1 MSQRKILT
9 GIAIF
14 IASYMIAALG
24 WWTFSLLK
32 YSETEFLM
40 EQKIL
45 SSEQRICIEEIA
57 TEFEV
62 EYHHENKYFLRTV
75 VSKNEFKLFN
85 EKIKLFVNNN
95 YHDFK
100 ALITYDTLKNIAT
113 VQISIKSAVLKSL
126 DQRLDRKSKAWLGE
140 GIVIGL
146 ITLIIILAMYI
157 YIDQILRFN
166 LQKTNFMMAVT
177 HELKTPIAAAK
188 LAIETVIRNKNIA
201 AQDRVLEISKKNID
215 RLSGMMERVLL
226 ATQFENSL
234 PVAQKKWESCS
245 DIIQKALVDC
255 QFTDEQILKISLVIP
270 SNFSIYCD
278 SNMIKIAFI
287 NLFTNSIK
295 YSEPN
300 GVNIIVSSIINN
312 EHCQILISD
321 QGIGIPMI
329 ERTRIFEKFYRVGN
343 EMTRSRSGSGLG
355 LYLVKQI
362 LQLHNAR
369 IEVQANNPK
378 GSTFVINFTTY
389 FNNAHNAE

>member
-45 SSEQRICIEEIA
+45 SSEQRICIEDIA
-57 TEFEV
+57 TEFDV
-62 EYHHENKYFLRTV
+62 EYHHENKYFLSKV
-75 VSKNEFKLFN
+75 VPKNEFKLFN
-85 EKIKLFVNNN
+85 EKITLFVNNN

-100 ALITYDTLKNIAT
+100 TLITYDTSKNIAT
-113 VQISIKSAVLKSL
+113 VQITIKPEVLKSL
-126 DQRLDRKSKAWLGE
+126 DLRLDRKSTAWLGE
-140 GIVIGL
+140 GVVIGL

-188 LAIETVIRNKNIA
+188 LAIETVIRNKNIE

-278 SNMIKIAFI
+278 SNMMKIAFI

-300 GVNIIVSSIINN
+300 GVNVIVSSIINN
-312 EHCQILISD
+312 EQCQILISD

-343 EMTRSRSGSGLG
+343 EKTRSRSGSGLG

-362 LQLHNAR
+362 LQLHDAR
-369 IEVQANNPK
+369 IEVRANNPK
-378 GSTFVINFTTY
+378 GSTFVINF
-389 FNNAHNAE
+389 NASDFRME

>member
-45 SSEQRICIEEIA
+45 SSEQRICIEDIA
-57 TEFEV
+57 TEFDV
-62 EYHHENKYFLRTV
+62 EYHHENKYFLSKV
-75 VSKNEFKLFN
+75 VPKNEFKLFN
-85 EKIKLFVNNN
+85 EKITLFVNNN

-100 ALITYDTLKNIAT
+100 TLITYDTSKNVAT
-113 VQISIKSAVLKSL
+113 VQISIKPEVLKSL
-126 DQRLDRKSKAWLGE
+126 DLRLDRKSTAWLGE
-140 GIVIGL
+140 GVVIGL

-157 YIDQILRFN
+157 YIDRILRFN

-188 LAIETVIRNKNIA
+188 LAIETVIRNKNIE

-245 DIIQKALVDC
+245 DIIQKSLIDC

-270 SNFSIYCD
+270 SNFLIYCD
-278 SNMIKIAFI
+278 SYMMKIAFI

-300 GVNIIVSSIINN
+300 GVNVIVSSIINN

-343 EMTRSRSGSGLG
+343 EKTRSRSGSGLG

-362 LQLHNAR
+362 LQLHDAR
-369 IEVQANNPK
+369 IEVRANNPK
-378 GSTFVINFTTY
+378 GSTFVINF
-389 FNNAHNAE
+389 NASDFRME

>member
-45 SSEQRICIEEIA
+45 SSEQRICIEDIA
-57 TEFEV
+57 SEFDV
-62 EYHHENKYFLRTV
+62 EYHHENKYFLSKI
-75 VSKNEFKLFN
+75 VSKNEFTLFN
-85 EKIKLFVNNN
+85 EKITLFVNNN

-100 ALITYDTLKNIAT
+100 TLITYDTLKNIAT
-113 VQISIKSAVLKSL
+113 VQISIKPAVLKSL

-140 GIVIGL
+140 GVVIGL

-362 LQLHNAR
+362 LQLHDAR
-369 IEVQANNPK
+369 IEVQANNPE
-378 GSTFVINFTTY
+378 GSTFVINF
-389 FNNAHNAE
+389 NASDFRME

>member
-45 SSEQRICIEEIA
+45 SSEQRICIEDIA
-57 TEFEV
+57 TEFDV
-62 EYHHENKYFLRTV
+62 EYHHENKYFLSKV

-85 EKIKLFVNNN
+85 EKITLFVNNN

-100 ALITYDTLKNIAT
+100 TLITYDTLKNIAT
-113 VQISIKSAVLKSL
+113 VQISIKPEVLKSL

-140 GIVIGL
+140 GFVIGL

-188 LAIETVIRNKNIA
+188 LAIETVIRNKNIE

-278 SNMIKIAFI
+278 SNMMKIAFI

-295 YSEPN
+295 YSDPN
-300 GVNIIVSSIINN
+300 GVNVIVSSIINN

-343 EMTRSRSGSGLG
+343 EKTRSRSGSGLG

-362 LQLHNAR
+362 LQLHDAR

-378 GSTFVINFTTY
+378 GSTFVINF
-389 FNNAHNAE
+389 NASDFRME

>member
-57 TEFEV
+57 TEFNV
-62 EYHHENKYFLRTV
+62 EYHHENKYFLSKV
-75 VSKNEFKLFN
+75 VPKNEFKLFN
-85 EKIKLFVNNN
+85 EKITLFVNNN

-100 ALITYDTLKNIAT
+100 TLITYDTSKNVAT
-113 VQISIKSAVLKSL
+113 VQISIKPEVLKSL
-126 DQRLDRKSKAWLGE
+126 DLRLDRKSTAWLGE
-140 GIVIGL
+140 GVVIGL

-157 YIDQILRFN
+157 YIDRILRFN

-188 LAIETVIRNKNIA
+188 LAIETVIRNKNIE

-215 RLSGMMERVLL
+215 RLSSMMERVLL

-245 DIIQKALVDC
+245 DIIQKSLIDC

-270 SNFSIYCD
+270 SNFLIYCD
-278 SNMIKIAFI
+278 SYMMKIAFI

-300 GVNIIVSSIINN
+300 GVNVNVSSIINN

-329 ERTRIFEKFYRVGN
+329 ERTRIFEKFYRVGD
-343 EMTRSRSGSGLG
+343 EKTRSRSGSGLG

-362 LQLHNAR
+362 LQLHDAR
-369 IEVQANNPK
+369 IEVRANNPK
-378 GSTFVINFTTY
+378 GSTFVINF
-389 FNNAHNAE
+389 NASDFRME

>member
-45 SSEQRICIEEIA
+45 SSEQRICIEDIA
-57 TEFEV
+57 TEFDV
-62 EYHHENKYFLRTV
+62 EYHHENKYFLSTV
-75 VSKNEFKLFN
+75 VSKNELKSFN
-85 EKIKLFVNNN
+85 EKITLFVNNN
-95 YHDFK
+95 YHDFNS
-100 ALITYDTLKNIAT
+100 LITYDTLKNIAT
-113 VQISIKSAVLKSL
+113 VQISIKPEVLKSL
-126 DQRLDRKSKAWLGE
+126 DLRLDRKSTAWLGE
-140 GIVIGL
+140 GVVIGL

-157 YIDQILRFN
+157 YIDRILRFN

-188 LAIETVIRNKNIA
+188 LAIETVIRNKNIE

-226 ATQFENSL
+226 ATEFENSL

-245 DIIQKALVDC
+245 EIIQKSLVDC

-270 SNFSIYCD
+270 SNFLIYCD
-278 SNMIKIAFI
+278 SYMMKIAFI

-300 GVNIIVSSIINN
+300 GVNVIVRSIVNN

-343 EMTRSRSGSGLG
+343 EKTRSRSGSGLG

-362 LQLHNAR
+362 LQLHDAR

-378 GSTFVINFTTY
+378 GSTFVINF
-389 FNNAHNAE
+389 NASDFRME

>member
-45 SSEQRICIEEIA
+45 SSEQRICIEDIA
-57 TEFEV
+57 TEFDV
-62 EYHHENKYFLRTV
+62 EYHHENKYFLSKV

-85 EKIKLFVNNN
+85 EKITLFVNNN

-100 ALITYDTLKNIAT
+100 TLITYDTQKNIAT
-113 VQISIKSAVLKSL
+113 VQISIKPEVLKSL

-140 GIVIGL
+140 GFVIGL

-188 LAIETVIRNKNIA
+188 LAIETVIRNKNIE

-278 SNMIKIAFI
+278 SNMMKIAFI

-300 GVNIIVSSIINN
+300 GVNVIVSSIINN

-343 EMTRSRSGSGLG
+343 EKTRSRSGSGLG

-362 LQLHNAR
+362 LQLHDAR

-378 GSTFVINFTTY
+378 GSTFVINF
-389 FNNAHNAE
+389 NASNFRME

>member
-45 SSEQRICIEEIA
+45 SSEQRICIEDIA
-57 TEFEV
+57 TEFDV
-62 EYHHENKYFLRTV
+62 EYHHENKYFLSKV
-75 VSKNEFKLFN
+75 VPKNEFKLFN
-85 EKIKLFVNNN
+85 EKITLFVNNN

-100 ALITYDTLKNIAT
+100 TLITYDTSKNVAT
-113 VQISIKSAVLKSL
+113 VQISIKPEVLKSL

-140 GIVIGL
+140 GFVIGL

-157 YIDQILRFN
+157 YIDRILRFN

-188 LAIETVIRNKNIA
+188 LAIETVIRNKNIE

-245 DIIQKALVDC
+245 DIIQKSLIDC
-255 QFTDEQILKISLVIP
+255 QFTDEQILKISLAIP
-270 SNFSIYCD
+270 SNFLIYCD
-278 SNMIKIAFI
+278 SYMMKIAFI

-300 GVNIIVSSIINN
+300 GVNVIVSSIINN

-343 EMTRSRSGSGLG
+343 EKTRSRSGSGLG

-362 LQLHNAR
+362 LQLHDAR
-369 IEVQANNPK
+369 IEVRANNPK
-378 GSTFVINFTTY
+378 GSTFVINF
-389 FNNAHNAE
+389 NASDFRME

>member
-45 SSEQRICIEEIA
+45 SSEQRICIEDIA
-57 TEFEV
+57 TEFDV
-62 EYHHENKYFLRTV
+62 EYHHENKYFLSKV
-75 VSKNEFKLFN
+75 VPKNEFKLFN
-85 EKIKLFVNNN
+85 EKITLFVNNN

-100 ALITYDTLKNIAT
+100 TLITYDTSKNVAT
-113 VQISIKSAVLKSL
+113 VQISIKPEVLKSL
-126 DQRLDRKSKAWLGE
+126 DLRLDRKSTAWLGE
-140 GIVIGL
+140 GVVIGL

-157 YIDQILRFN
+157 YIDRILRFN

-188 LAIETVIRNKNIA
+188 LAIETVIRNKNIE

-245 DIIQKALVDC
+245 DIIQKSLIDC
-255 QFTDEQILKISLVIP
+255 QFTDEQILKISLAIP
-270 SNFSIYCD
+270 SNFLIYCD
-278 SNMIKIAFI
+278 SYMMKIAFI

-300 GVNIIVSSIINN
+300 GVNVIVSSIINN

-329 ERTRIFEKFYRVGN
+329 ERTRIFEKFYRVGD
-343 EMTRSRSGSGLG
+343 EKTRSRSGSGLG

-362 LQLHNAR
+362 LQLHDAR
-369 IEVQANNPK
+369 IEVRANNPK
-378 GSTFVINFTTY
+378 GSTFVINF
-389 FNNAHNAE
+389 NASDFRME

>member
-57 TEFEV
+57 TEFNV
-62 EYHHENKYFLRTV
+62 EYHHENKYFLSKV
-75 VSKNEFKLFN
+75 VPKNEFKLFN
-85 EKIKLFVNNN
+85 EKITLFVNNN

-100 ALITYDTLKNIAT
+100 TLITYDTSKNVAT
-113 VQISIKSAVLKSL
+113 VQISIKPEVLKSL
-126 DQRLDRKSKAWLGE
+126 DLRLDRKSTAWLGE
-140 GIVIGL
+140 GVVIGL

-157 YIDQILRFN
+157 YIDRILRFN

-188 LAIETVIRNKNIA
+188 LAIETVIRNKNIE

-245 DIIQKALVDC
+245 DIIQKSLIDC

-270 SNFSIYCD
+270 SNFLIYCD
-278 SNMIKIAFI
+278 SYMMKIAFI

-300 GVNIIVSSIINN
+300 GVNVNVSSIINN

-329 ERTRIFEKFYRVGN
+329 ERTRIFEKFYRVGD
-343 EMTRSRSGSGLG
+343 EKTRSRSGSGLG

-362 LQLHNAR
+362 LQLHDAR
-369 IEVQANNPK
+369 IEVRANNPK
-378 GSTFVINFTTY
+378 GSTFVINF
-389 FNNAHNAE
+389 NASDFRME

>member
-45 SSEQRICIEEIA
+45 SSEQRICIEDIA
-57 TEFEV
+57 TEFDV
-62 EYHHENKYFLRTV
+62 EYHHENKYFLSKV
-75 VSKNEFKLFN
+75 VPKNEFKLFN
-85 EKIKLFVNNN
+85 EKITLFVNNN

-100 ALITYDTLKNIAT
+100 TLITYDTSKNVAT
-113 VQISIKSAVLKSL
+113 VQISIKPEVLKSL
-126 DQRLDRKSKAWLGE
+126 DLRLDRKSTAWLGE
-140 GIVIGL
+140 GVVIGL

-157 YIDQILRFN
+157 YIDRILRFN

-188 LAIETVIRNKNIA
+188 LAIETVIRNKNIE

-245 DIIQKALVDC
+245 DIIQKSLIDC

-270 SNFSIYCD
+270 SNFVIYCD
-278 SNMIKIAFI
+278 SYMMKIAFI

-295 YSEPN
+295 YSDPN
-300 GVNIIVSSIINN
+300 GVNVIVSSIINN

-329 ERTRIFEKFYRVGN
+329 ERTRIFEKFYRVGD
-343 EMTRSRSGSGLG
+343 EKTRSRSGSGLG

-362 LQLHNAR
+362 LQLHDAR
-369 IEVQANNPK
+369 IEVRANNPK
-378 GSTFVINFTTY
+378 GSTFVINF
-389 FNNAHNAE
+389 NASDFRME

>member
-1 MSQRKILT
+1 MSQRNILT

-45 SSEQRICIEEIA
+45 SSEQRICIEDIA
-57 TEFEV
+57 TEFDV
-62 EYHHENKYFLRTV
+62 EYHHENKYFLSKV
-75 VSKNEFKLFN
+75 VPKNEFKLFN
-85 EKIKLFVNNN
+85 EKITLFVNNN

-100 ALITYDTLKNIAT
+100 TLITYDTSKNVAT
-113 VQISIKSAVLKSL
+113 VQISIKPEVLKSL
-126 DQRLDRKSKAWLGE
+126 DLRLDRKSTAWLGE
-140 GIVIGL
+140 GVVIGL

-157 YIDQILRFN
+157 YIDRILRFN

-188 LAIETVIRNKNIA
+188 LAIETVIRNKNIE

-245 DIIQKALVDC
+245 DIIQKSLIDC

-270 SNFSIYCD
+270 SNFLIYCD
-278 SNMIKIAFI
+278 SYMMKIAFI

-295 YSEPN
+295 YSDPN
-300 GVNIIVSSIINN
+300 GVNVNVSSIINN

-343 EMTRSRSGSGLG
+343 EKTRSRSGSGLG

-362 LQLHNAR
+362 LQLHDAR
-369 IEVQANNPK
+369 IEFRANNPK
-378 GSTFVINFTTY
+378 GSTFVINF
-389 FNNAHNAE
+389 NASDFRME

>member
-45 SSEQRICIEEIA
+45 SSEQRICIEDIA
-57 TEFEV
+57 TEFDV
-62 EYHHENKYFLRTV
+62 EYHHENKYFLSKV
-75 VSKNEFKLFN
+75 VPKNEFKLFN
-85 EKIKLFVNNN
+85 EKITLFVNNN

-100 ALITYDTLKNIAT
+100 TLITYDTSKNIAT
-113 VQISIKSAVLKSL
+113 VQISIKPEVLKSL
-126 DQRLDRKSKAWLGE
+126 DLRLDRKSTAWLGE
-140 GIVIGL
+140 GVVIGL

-157 YIDQILRFN
+157 YIDRILRFN

-188 LAIETVIRNKNIA
+188 LAIETVIRNKNIE

-245 DIIQKALVDC
+245 DIIQKSLIDC
-255 QFTDEQILKISLVIP
+255 QFTDEQILKISLAIP
-270 SNFSIYCD
+270 SNFLIYCD
-278 SNMIKIAFI
+278 SYMMKIAFI

-300 GVNIIVSSIINN
+300 GVNVIVSSIINN

-343 EMTRSRSGSGLG
+343 EKTRSRSGSGLG

-362 LQLHNAR
+362 LQLHDAR
-369 IEVQANNPK
+369 IEVRANNPK
-378 GSTFVINFTTY
+378 GSTFVINF
-389 FNNAHNAE
+389 NASDFRME

>member
-57 TEFEV
+57 TEFNV
-62 EYHHENKYFLRTV
+62 EYHHENKYFLSKV
-75 VSKNEFKLFN
+75 VPKNEFKLFN
-85 EKIKLFVNNN
+85 EKITLFVNNN

-100 ALITYDTLKNIAT
+100 TLITYDTSKNVAT
-113 VQISIKSAVLKSL
+113 VQISIKPEVLKSL
-126 DQRLDRKSKAWLGE
+126 DLRLDRKSTAWLGE
-140 GIVIGL
+140 GVVIGL

-157 YIDQILRFN
+157 YIDRILRFN

-188 LAIETVIRNKNIA
+188 LAIETVIRNKNIE

-245 DIIQKALVDC
+245 DIIQKSLIDC

-270 SNFSIYCD
+270 SNFLIYCD
-278 SNMIKIAFI
+278 SYMMKIAFI

-300 GVNIIVSSIINN
+300 GVNVIVSSIINN

-343 EMTRSRSGSGLG
+343 EKTRSRSGSGLG

-362 LQLHNAR
+362 LQLHDAR

-378 GSTFVINFTTY
+378 GSTFVINF
-389 FNNAHNAE
+389 NASDFRME

>member
-1 MSQRKILT
+1 MSQRKILP

-45 SSEQRICIEEIA
+45 SSEQRICIEDIA
-57 TEFEV
+57 TEFDV
-62 EYHHENKYFLRTV
+62 EYHHENKYFLSKV
-75 VSKNEFKLFN
+75 VPKNEFKLFN
-85 EKIKLFVNNN
+85 EKITLFVNNN

-100 ALITYDTLKNIAT
+100 TLITYDTSKNVAT
-113 VQISIKSAVLKSL
+113 VQISIKPEVLKSL
-126 DQRLDRKSKAWLGE
+126 DLRLDRKSTAWLGE
-140 GIVIGL
+140 GVVIGL

-157 YIDQILRFN
+157 YIDRILRFN

-188 LAIETVIRNKNIA
+188 LAIETVIRNKNIE

-245 DIIQKALVDC
+245 DIIQKSLIDC
-255 QFTDEQILKISLVIP
+255 QFTDEQILKISLAIP
-270 SNFSIYCD
+270 SNFLIYCD
-278 SNMIKIAFI
+278 SYMMKIAFI

-295 YSEPN
+295 YSDPN
-300 GVNIIVSSIINN
+300 GVNVIVSSIINN

-343 EMTRSRSGSGLG
+343 EKTRSRSGSGLG

-362 LQLHNAR
+362 LQLHDAR
-369 IEVQANNPK
+369 IEVRANNPK
-378 GSTFVINFTTY
+378 GSTFVINF
-389 FNNAHNAE
+389 NASDFRME

>member
-24 WWTFSLLK
+24 WWTFSLLR

-45 SSEQRICIEEIA
+45 SSEQRICIEDIA
-57 TEFEV
+57 SEFDV
-62 EYHHENKYFLRTV
+62 EYHHENKYFLSKI

-85 EKIKLFVNNN
+85 EKITLFVNNN

-100 ALITYDTLKNIAT
+100 TLITYDTLKNNAT
-113 VQISIKSAVLKSL
+113 VQISIKPEVLKSL
-126 DQRLDRKSKAWLGE
+126 DLRLDRKSTAWLGE
-140 GIVIGL
+140 GVVIGL

-157 YIDQILRFN
+157 YIDRILRFN

-188 LAIETVIRNKNIA
+188 LAIETVIRNKNIE

-270 SNFSIYCD
+270 SNFLIFCD
-278 SNMIKIAFI
+278 SYMMKIAFI

-300 GVNIIVSSIINN
+300 GVNVIVSSIVNN

-343 EMTRSRSGSGLG
+343 EMTRSRQGSGLG

-362 LQLHNAR
+362 LQLHDAR

-378 GSTFVINFTTY
+378 GSTFVINF
-389 FNNAHNAE
+389 NASDFRME

>member
-45 SSEQRICIEEIA
+45 SSEQRICIEDIA
-57 TEFEV
+57 SEFDV
-62 EYHHENKYFLRTV
+62 EYHHEKKYFLSKI

-85 EKIKLFVNNN
+85 ERITLFVNNN

-100 ALITYDTLKNIAT
+100 TIITHDTLKNVAT
-113 VQISIKSAVLKSL
+113 VQISIKPEVLKSL
-126 DQRLDRKSKAWLGE
+126 DLRLDRKSTAWLGE
-140 GIVIGL
+140 GVVIGL

-157 YIDQILRFN
+157 YIDRILRFN

-188 LAIETVIRNKNIA
+188 LAIETVIRNKNIE

-234 PVAQKKWESCS
+234 PVAQKKWEPCS
-245 DIIQKALVDC
+245 DIIQSALVDC

-270 SNFSIYCD
+270 SNFLIYCD
-278 SNMIKIAFI
+278 SYMMKIAFI

-300 GVNIIVSSIINN
+300 GVNVIVSSIINN
-312 EHCQILISD
+312 EYCQILISD
-321 QGIGIPMI
+321 QGIGIPMV

-343 EMTRSRSGSGLG
+343 EMTRSRQGSGLG

-362 LQLHNAR
+362 LKLHDAR

-378 GSTFVINFTTY
+378 GSTFVININTSDFRM
-389 FNNAHNAE
+389 E

>member
-45 SSEQRICIEEIA
+45 SSEQRICIEDIA
-57 TEFEV
+57 TEFDV
-62 EYHHENKYFLRTV
+62 EYHHENKYFLSKV
-75 VSKNEFKLFN
+75 VPKNEFKLFN
-85 EKIKLFVNNN
+85 EKITLFVNNN

-100 ALITYDTLKNIAT
+100 TLITYDTSKNIAT
-113 VQISIKSAVLKSL
+113 VQISIKPEVLKSL
-126 DQRLDRKSKAWLGE
+126 DLRLDRKSTAWLGE
-140 GIVIGL
+140 GVVIGL

-157 YIDQILRFN
+157 YIDRILRFN

-188 LAIETVIRNKNIA
+188 LAIETVIRNKNIE

-245 DIIQKALVDC
+245 DIIQKSLIDC

-270 SNFSIYCD
+270 SNFLIYCD
-278 SNMIKIAFI
+278 SYMMKIAFI

-295 YSEPN
+295 YSDPN
-300 GVNIIVSSIINN
+300 GVNVIVSSIINN

-343 EMTRSRSGSGLG
+343 EKTRSRSGSGLG

-362 LQLHNAR
+362 LQLHDAR
-369 IEVQANNPK
+369 IEVRANNPK
-378 GSTFVINFTTY
+378 GSTFVINF
-389 FNNAHNAE
+389 NASDFRME

>member
-45 SSEQRICIEEIA
+45 SSEQRICIEDIA
-57 TEFEV
+57 TEFDV
-62 EYHHENKYFLRTV
+62 EYHHENKYFLSKV
-75 VSKNEFKLFN
+75 VPKNEFKLFN
-85 EKIKLFVNNN
+85 EKITLFVNNN

-100 ALITYDTLKNIAT
+100 TLITYDTSKNVAT
-113 VQISIKSAVLKSL
+113 VQISIKPEVLKSL
-126 DQRLDRKSKAWLGE
+126 DLRLDRKSTAWLGE
-140 GIVIGL
+140 GVVIGL

-157 YIDQILRFN
+157 YIDRILRFN

-188 LAIETVIRNKNIA
+188 LAIETVIRNKNIE

-245 DIIQKALVDC
+245 DIIQKSLIDC
-255 QFTDEQILKISLVIP
+255 QFTDEQILKISLAIP
-270 SNFSIYCD
+270 SNFLIYCD
-278 SNMIKIAFI
+278 SYMMKIAFI

-300 GVNIIVSSIINN
+300 GVNVNVSSIINN

-329 ERTRIFEKFYRVGN
+329 ERTRIFEKFYRVGD
-343 EMTRSRSGSGLG
+343 EKTRSRSGSGLG

-362 LQLHNAR
+362 LQLHDAR
-369 IEVQANNPK
+369 IEVRANNPK
-378 GSTFVINFTTY
+378 GSTFVINF
-389 FNNAHNAE
+389 NASDFRME

>member
-62 EYHHENKYFLRTV
+62 EYHHENKYFLSKI

-85 EKIKLFVNNN
+85 EKITLFVNNN

-113 VQISIKSAVLKSL
+113 VQISIKPAVLKSL

-140 GIVIGL
+140 GVVIGL

-188 LAIETVIRNKNIA
+188 LAIETVIRNKNIE

-378 GSTFVINFTTY
+378 GSTFVINF
-389 FNNAHNAE
+389 NASDFRME

>member
-45 SSEQRICIEEIA
+45 SSEQRICIEDIA
-57 TEFEV
+57 TEFDV
-62 EYHHENKYFLRTV
+62 EYHHENKYFLSKV
-75 VSKNEFKLFN
+75 VPKSEFKLFN
-85 EKIKLFVNNN
+85 EKITLFVNNN

-100 ALITYDTLKNIAT
+100 TLITYDTSKNIAT
-113 VQISIKSAVLKSL
+113 VQISIKPEVLKSL
-126 DQRLDRKSKAWLGE
+126 DLRLDRKSTAWLGE
-140 GIVIGL
+140 GVVIGL

-157 YIDQILRFN
+157 YIDRILRFN

-188 LAIETVIRNKNIA
+188 LAIETVIRNKNIE

-245 DIIQKALVDC
+245 DIIQKSLIDC
-255 QFTDEQILKISLVIP
+255 QFTDEQILKISLAIP
-270 SNFSIYCD
+270 SNFLIYCD
-278 SNMIKIAFI
+278 SYMMKIAFI

-295 YSEPN
+295 YSDPN
-300 GVNIIVSSIINN
+300 GVNVIVSSIINN

-343 EMTRSRSGSGLG
+343 EKTRSRSGSGLG

-362 LQLHNAR
+362 LQLHDAR
-369 IEVQANNPK
+369 IEVRANNPK
-378 GSTFVINFTTY
+378 GSTFVINF
-389 FNNAHNAE
+389 NASDFRME

>member
-45 SSEQRICIEEIA
+45 SSEQRICIEDIA
-57 TEFEV
+57 SEFDV
-62 EYHHENKYFLRTV
+62 EYHHENKYFLSKI

-85 EKIKLFVNNN
+85 EKITLFVNNN

-100 ALITYDTLKNIAT
+100 TLITYDTLKNIAT
-113 VQISIKSAVLKSL
+113 VQISIKPEVLKSL
-126 DQRLDRKSKAWLGE
+126 DLRLDRKSTAWLGE
-140 GIVIGL
+140 GVVIGL
-146 ITLIIILAMYI
+146 ITLIIILAMYN
-157 YIDQILRFN
+157 YIDRILRFN

-188 LAIETVIRNKNIA
+188 LAIETVIRNKNIE

-255 QFTDEQILKISLVIP
+255 QFADEQILKISLVMP
-270 SNFSIYCD
+270 SNFLIHCD
-278 SNMIKIAFI
+278 SYMMKIAFI

-300 GVNIIVSSIINN
+300 GVNVIVSSIVNN

-343 EMTRSRSGSGLG
+343 EMTRSRQGSGLG

-362 LQLHNAR
+362 LQLHDAR

-378 GSTFVINFTTY
+378 GSTFVINF
-389 FNNAHNAE
+389 NASDFRME

>member
-24 WWTFSLLK
+24 WWTFSLLR

-45 SSEQRICIEEIA
+45 SSEQRICIEDIA
-57 TEFEV
+57 SEFDV
-62 EYHHENKYFLRTV
+62 EYHHENKYFLSKI

-85 EKIKLFVNNN
+85 EKITLFVNNN

-100 ALITYDTLKNIAT
+100 TLITYDTLKNIAT
-113 VQISIKSAVLKSL
+113 VQISIKPEVLKSL
-126 DQRLDRKSKAWLGE
+126 DLRLDRKSTAWLGE
-140 GIVIGL
+140 GVVIGL

-157 YIDQILRFN
+157 YIDRILRFN

-177 HELKTPIAAAK
+177 HELKTPISAAK
-188 LAIETVIRNKNIA
+188 LAIETVIRNKNIE

-270 SNFSIYCD
+270 SNFLIYCD
-278 SNMIKIAFI
+278 SYMMKIAFI

-300 GVNIIVSSIINN
+300 GVNVIVSSIINN
-312 EHCQILISD
+312 EYCQILISD
-321 QGIGIPMI
+321 QGIGIPVI

-343 EMTRSRSGSGLG
+343 EMTRSRQGSGLG

-362 LQLHNAR
+362 LQLHDAR
-369 IEVQANNPK
+369 IEVQTNNPK
-378 GSTFVINFTTY
+378 GSTFVINF
-389 FNNAHNAE
+389 NASDFRME

>member
-45 SSEQRICIEEIA
+45 SSEQRICIEDIA
-57 TEFEV
+57 TEFDV
-62 EYHHENKYFLRTV
+62 EYHHENKYFLSKV
-75 VSKNEFKLFN
+75 VPKNEFKLFN
-85 EKIKLFVNNN
+85 EKITLFVNNN

-100 ALITYDTLKNIAT
+100 TLITYDTSKNIAT
-113 VQISIKSAVLKSL
+113 VQISIKPEVLKSL
-126 DQRLDRKSKAWLGE
+126 DLRLDRKSTAWLGE
-140 GIVIGL
+140 GVVIGL

-157 YIDQILRFN
+157 YIDRILRFN

-188 LAIETVIRNKNIA
+188 LAIETVIRNKNIE

-245 DIIQKALVDC
+245 DIIQKSLIDC
-255 QFTDEQILKISLVIP
+255 QFTDEQILKISLAIP
-270 SNFSIYCD
+270 SNFLIYCD
-278 SNMIKIAFI
+278 SYMMKIAFI

-295 YSEPN
+295 YSDPN
-300 GVNIIVSSIINN
+300 GVNVIVSSIINN

-329 ERTRIFEKFYRVGN
+329 ERTRIFEKFYRVGD
-343 EMTRSRSGSGLG
+343 EKTRSRSGSGLG

-362 LQLHNAR
+362 LQLHDAR
-369 IEVQANNPK
+369 IEVRANNPK
-378 GSTFVINFTTY
+378 GSTFVINF
-389 FNNAHNAE
+389 NASDFRME

>member
-1 MSQRKILT
+1 MTQRKILT

-113 VQISIKSAVLKSL
+113 VQISIKPAVLKSL

-188 LAIETVIRNKNIA
+188 LAIETVIRNKNIE

-378 GSTFVINFTTY
+378 GSTFVINF
-389 FNNAHNAE
+389 NASDFRME

>member
-1 MSQRKILT
+1 M
-9 GIAIF
+9 
-14 IASYMIAALG
+14 
-24 WWTFSLLK
+24 LK

-45 SSEQRICIEEIA
+45 SSEQRICIEDIA
-57 TEFEV
+57 SEFDV
-62 EYHHENKYFLRTV
+62 EYHHEKKYFLSKI

-85 EKIKLFVNNN
+85 ERITLFVNNN

-100 ALITYDTLKNIAT
+100 TIITHDTLKNVAT
-113 VQISIKSAVLKSL
+113 VQISIKPEVLKSL
-126 DQRLDRKSKAWLGE
+126 DLRLDRKSTAWLGE
-140 GIVIGL
+140 GVVIGL

-157 YIDQILRFN
+157 YIDRILRFN

-188 LAIETVIRNKNIA
+188 LAIETVIRNKNIE

-245 DIIQKALVDC
+245 DIIQKSLIDC

-270 SNFSIYCD
+270 SNFLIYCD
-278 SNMIKIAFI
+278 SYMMKIAFI

-300 GVNIIVSSIINN
+300 GVNVNVSSTINN

-343 EMTRSRSGSGLG
+343 EKTRSRSGSGLG

-362 LQLHNAR
+362 LQLHDAR
-369 IEVQANNPK
+369 IEVRANNPK
-378 GSTFVINFTTY
+378 GSTFVINF
-389 FNNAHNAE
+389 NASDFRME

>member
-45 SSEQRICIEEIA
+45 SSEQRICIEDIA
-57 TEFEV
+57 TEFDV
-62 EYHHENKYFLRTV
+62 EYHHENKYFLSKV

-85 EKIKLFVNNN
+85 EKITLFVNNN

-100 ALITYDTLKNIAT
+100 TLITYDTLKNIAT
-113 VQISIKSAVLKSL
+113 VQISIKPEVLKSL

-140 GIVIGL
+140 GFVIGL

-157 YIDQILRFN
+157 YIDRILRFN

-188 LAIETVIRNKNIA
+188 LAIETVIRNKNME

-278 SNMIKIAFI
+278 SNMMKIAFI

-300 GVNIIVSSIINN
+300 GVNVIVSSIINN

-343 EMTRSRSGSGLG
+343 EKTRSRSGSGLG

-362 LQLHNAR
+362 LQLHDAR

-378 GSTFVINFTTY
+378 GSTFVINF
-389 FNNAHNAE
+389 NASDFRME

>member
-45 SSEQRICIEEIA
+45 SSEQRICIEDIA
-57 TEFEV
+57 TEFDV
-62 EYHHENKYFLRTV
+62 EYHHENKYFLSKV
-75 VSKNEFKLFN
+75 VPKNEFKLFN
-85 EKIKLFVNNN
+85 EKITLFVNNN

-100 ALITYDTLKNIAT
+100 TLITYDTSKNVAT
-113 VQISIKSAVLKSL
+113 VQISIKPEVLKSL
-126 DQRLDRKSKAWLGE
+126 DLRLDRKSTAWLGE
-140 GIVIGL
+140 GVVIGL

-157 YIDQILRFN
+157 YIDRILRFN

-188 LAIETVIRNKNIA
+188 LAIETVIRNKNIE

-245 DIIQKALVDC
+245 DIIQKSLIDC
-255 QFTDEQILKISLVIP
+255 QFTDEQILKISLVMP
-270 SNFSIYCD
+270 SNFLIYCD
-278 SNMIKIAFI
+278 SYMMKIAFI

-300 GVNIIVSSIINN
+300 GVNVIVSSIINN

-343 EMTRSRSGSGLG
+343 EKTRSRSGSGLG

-362 LQLHNAR
+362 LQLHDAR

-378 GSTFVINFTTY
+378 GSTFVINF
-389 FNNAHNAE
+389 NASDFRME

>member
-45 SSEQRICIEEIA
+45 SSEQRICIEDIA
-57 TEFEV
+57 TEFDV
-62 EYHHENKYFLRTV
+62 EYHHENKYFLSKV
-75 VSKNEFKLFN
+75 VPKNEFKLFN
-85 EKIKLFVNNN
+85 EKITLFVNNN

-100 ALITYDTLKNIAT
+100 TLITYDTSKNIAT
-113 VQISIKSAVLKSL
+113 VQISIKPEVLKSL
-126 DQRLDRKSKAWLGE
+126 DLRLDRKSTAWLGE
-140 GIVIGL
+140 GVVIGL

-157 YIDQILRFN
+157 YIDRILRFN

-188 LAIETVIRNKNIA
+188 LAIETVIRNKNIE

-245 DIIQKALVDC
+245 DIIQKSLIDC

-270 SNFSIYCD
+270 SNFLIYCD
-278 SNMIKIAFI
+278 SYMMKIAFI

-300 GVNIIVSSIINN
+300 GVNVIVSSIINN

-329 ERTRIFEKFYRVGN
+329 ERTRIFEKFYRVGD
-343 EMTRSRSGSGLG
+343 EKTRSRSGSGLG

-362 LQLHNAR
+362 LQLHDAR
-369 IEVQANNPK
+369 IEVRANNPK
-378 GSTFVINFTTY
+378 GSTFVINF
-389 FNNAHNAE
+389 NASDFRME

>member
-45 SSEQRICIEEIA
+45 SSEQRICIEDIA
-57 TEFEV
+57 TEFDV
-62 EYHHENKYFLRTV
+62 EYHHENKYFLSKV
-75 VSKNEFKLFN
+75 VPKNEFKLFN
-85 EKIKLFVNNN
+85 EKITLFVNNN

-100 ALITYDTLKNIAT
+100 TLITYDTSKNIAT
-113 VQISIKSAVLKSL
+113 VQISIKPEVLKSL
-126 DQRLDRKSKAWLGE
+126 DLRLDRKSTAWLGE
-140 GIVIGL
+140 GVVIGL

-157 YIDQILRFN
+157 YIDRILRFN

-188 LAIETVIRNKNIA
+188 LAIETVIRNKNIE

-245 DIIQKALVDC
+245 DIIQKSLIDC
-255 QFTDEQILKISLVIP
+255 QFTDEQILKISLAIP
-270 SNFSIYCD
+270 SNFLIYCD
-278 SNMIKIAFI
+278 SYMMKIAFI

-300 GVNIIVSSIINN
+300 GVNVNVSSIINN

-329 ERTRIFEKFYRVGN
+329 ERTRIFEKFYRVGD
-343 EMTRSRSGSGLG
+343 EKTRSRSGSGLG

-362 LQLHNAR
+362 LQLHDAR
-369 IEVQANNPK
+369 IEVRANNPK
-378 GSTFVINFTTY
+378 GSTFVINF
-389 FNNAHNAE
+389 NASDFRME

>member
-45 SSEQRICIEEIA
+45 SSEQRICIEDIA
-57 TEFEV
+57 SEFDV
-62 EYHHENKYFLRTV
+62 EYHHEKKYFLSKI

-85 EKIKLFVNNN
+85 EKITLFVNNN

-100 ALITYDTLKNIAT
+100 TLITYDTSKNVAT
-113 VQISIKSAVLKSL
+113 VQISIKPEVLKSL
-126 DQRLDRKSKAWLGE
+126 DLRLDRKSTAWLGE
-140 GIVIGL
+140 GVVIGL

-157 YIDQILRFN
+157 YIDRILRFN

-188 LAIETVIRNKNIA
+188 LAIETVIRNKNIE

-245 DIIQKALVDC
+245 DIIQKSLIDC

-270 SNFSIYCD
+270 SNFLIYCD
-278 SNMIKIAFI
+278 SYMMKIAFI

-300 GVNIIVSSIINN
+300 GVNVNVSSIINN

-329 ERTRIFEKFYRVGN
+329 ERTRIFEKFYRVGD
-343 EMTRSRSGSGLG
+343 EKTRSRSGSGLG

-362 LQLHNAR
+362 LQLHDAR
-369 IEVQANNPK
+369 IEVRANNPK
-378 GSTFVINFTTY
+378 GSTFVINF
-389 FNNAHNAE
+389 NASDFRME

>member
-45 SSEQRICIEEIA
+45 SSEQRICIEDIA
-57 TEFEV
+57 TEFDV
-62 EYHHENKYFLRTV
+62 EYHHENKYFLSKV
-75 VSKNEFKLFN
+75 VPKNEFKLFN
-85 EKIKLFVNNN
+85 EKITLFVNNN

-100 ALITYDTLKNIAT
+100 TLITYDTSKNVAT
-113 VQISIKSAVLKSL
+113 VQISIKPEVLKSL
-126 DQRLDRKSKAWLGE
+126 DLRLDRKSTAWLGE
-140 GIVIGL
+140 GVVIGL

-157 YIDQILRFN
+157 YIDRILRFN

-188 LAIETVIRNKNIA
+188 LAIETVIRNKNIE

-245 DIIQKALVDC
+245 DIFQKSLIDC
-255 QFTDEQILKISLVIP
+255 QFTDEQMLKISLVIP
-270 SNFSIYCD
+270 SNFLIYCD
-278 SNMIKIAFI
+278 SYMMKIAFI

-300 GVNIIVSSIINN
+300 GVNVIVSSIINN

-343 EMTRSRSGSGLG
+343 EKTRSRSGSGLG

-362 LQLHNAR
+362 LQLHDAR
-369 IEVQANNPK
+369 IEVRANNPK
-378 GSTFVINFTTY
+378 GSTFVINF
-389 FNNAHNAE
+389 NASDFRME

>member
-45 SSEQRICIEEIA
+45 SSEQRICIEDIA
-57 TEFEV
+57 TEFDV
-62 EYHHENKYFLRTV
+62 EYHHENKYFLSKV
-75 VSKNEFKLFN
+75 VPKNEFKLFN
-85 EKIKLFVNNN
+85 EKITLFVNNN

-100 ALITYDTLKNIAT
+100 TLITYDTSKNVAT
-113 VQISIKSAVLKSL
+113 VQISIKPEVLKSL
-126 DQRLDRKSKAWLGE
+126 DLRLDRKSTAWLGE
-140 GIVIGL
+140 GVVIGL

-157 YIDQILRFN
+157 YIDRILRFN

-188 LAIETVIRNKNIA
+188 LAIETVIRNKNIE

-215 RLSGMMERVLL
+215 RLSGMMDRVLL

-245 DIIQKALVDC
+245 DIIQKSLIDC

-270 SNFSIYCD
+270 SNFVIYCD
-278 SNMIKIAFI
+278 SYMMKIAFI

-295 YSEPN
+295 YSDPN
-300 GVNIIVSSIINN
+300 GVNVIVSSIINN

-329 ERTRIFEKFYRVGN
+329 ERTRIFEKFYRVGD
-343 EMTRSRSGSGLG
+343 EKTRSRSGSGLG

-362 LQLHNAR
+362 LQLHDAR
-369 IEVQANNPK
+369 IEVRANNPK
-378 GSTFVINFTTY
+378 GSTFVINF
-389 FNNAHNAE
+389 NASDFRME

>member
-45 SSEQRICIEEIA
+45 SSEQRICIEDIA
-57 TEFEV
+57 TEFDV
-62 EYHHENKYFLRTV
+62 EYHHENKYFLSKV
-75 VSKNEFKLFN
+75 VPKNEFKLFN
-85 EKIKLFVNNN
+85 EKITLFVNNN

-100 ALITYDTLKNIAT
+100 TLITYDTSKNIAT
-113 VQISIKSAVLKSL
+113 VQISIKPEVLKSL
-126 DQRLDRKSKAWLGE
+126 DLRLDRKSTAWLGE
-140 GIVIGL
+140 GVVIGL

-157 YIDQILRFN
+157 YIDRILRFN

-188 LAIETVIRNKNIA
+188 LAIETVIRNKNIE

-245 DIIQKALVDC
+245 DIIQKSLIDC

-278 SNMIKIAFI
+278 SNMMKIAFI

-300 GVNIIVSSIINN
+300 GVNVIVSSIINN

-343 EMTRSRSGSGLG
+343 EKTRSRSGSGLG

-362 LQLHNAR
+362 LQLHDAR
-369 IEVQANNPK
+369 IEVRANNPK
-378 GSTFVINFTTY
+378 GSTFVINF
-389 FNNAHNAE
+389 NASDFRME

>member
-1 MSQRKILT
+1 
-9 GIAIF
+9 
-14 IASYMIAALG
+14 MIAALG

-45 SSEQRICIEEIA
+45 SSEQRICIEDIA
-57 TEFEV
+57 TEFDV
-62 EYHHENKYFLRTV
+62 EYHHENKYFLSKV

-85 EKIKLFVNNN
+85 EKITLFVNNN

-100 ALITYDTLKNIAT
+100 TLITYDTLKNIAT
-113 VQISIKSAVLKSL
+113 VQISIKPEVLKSL

-140 GIVIGL
+140 GVVIGL

-188 LAIETVIRNKNIA
+188 LAIETVIRNKNIE

-245 DIIQKALVDC
+245 DIIQKSLVDC

-270 SNFSIYCD
+270 SNFLIYCD
-278 SNMIKIAFI
+278 SYMMKIAFI

-300 GVNIIVSSIINN
+300 GVNLIVSSIINN

-343 EMTRSRSGSGLG
+343 EKTRSRSGSGLG

-362 LQLHNAR
+362 LQLHDAR
-369 IEVQANNPK
+369 IEVRANNPK
-378 GSTFVINFTTY
+378 GSTFVINF
-389 FNNAHNAE
+389 NASDFRIE